1 MPDFNVRSDAVNV
14 EQLMEQIRA
23 RIREK
28 RGVDYTEAQIQ
39 ELASVKLEKF
49 LDPRGVRSD
58 LLEQF
63 RRAQPQYA
71 PPELPNYAFESDT
84 LFASTRGPLRLVR
97 KLLLPILKLF
107 FNPNPL
113 IQALNIQSQLN
124 AGVAEREAR
133 RDSARFQFDRLHYE
147 VMHNLVVETTRLGIE
162 VKNLTMR
169 LESLTSRL
177 EFTERRAR
185 ALESVVVYKPAPEE
199 RQGRDEQRRERDR
212 DRDRDD
218 NRRDENRREG
228 RRNERSERGERTDRG
243 DRGDRDR
250 SDSGKAQQ
258 APAPAPVQAAPVA
271 QPDAVD
277 TSAPTAQAD
286 GDVQNA
292 AAGGTPEGPGTKS
305 RRRRRR
311 RGRRGSGSAAALMGA
326 GDQPVAEGG
335 DADDQSADA
344 GADDDS
350 AEQETGGPS
359 TPAAAQADHEVEM
372 RDSRSARPE
381 PFEHT
386 FGAQAHPAE
395 QAASDPTHA
404 HPAPASPAPA
414 DAPAPA
420 PVEPQAP
427 STES

>member
-107 FNPNPL
+107 LNPNPL
-113 IQALNIQSQLN
+113 IRALNIQSQLN

-185 ALESVVVYKPAPEE
+185 ALESVVVYKAAPEE
-199 RQGRDEQRRERDR
+199 RQGRDEQRRDR
-212 DRDRDD
+212 DRD
-218 NRRDENRREG
+218 ESRREG
-228 RRNERSERGERTDRG
+228 RRNERSERADRG
-243 DRGDRDR
+243 DRGDRER

-258 APAPAPVQAAPVA
+258 APTPAPVQAAPVP
-271 QPDAVD
+271 QPDAAD
-277 TSAPTAQAD
+277 TSAATAQVD
-286 GDVQNA
+286 GDVQQA
-292 AAGGTPEGPGTKS
+292 ASGSTPEGPGTKS

-311 RGRRGSGSAAALMGA
+311 RGRRGSGSAAALLGT
-326 GDQPVAEGG
+326 GDQPVAEGS
-335 DADDQSADA
+335 DADDLSADA
-344 GADDDS
+344 GADDDG
-350 AEQETGGPS
+350 AEPETRGPS
-359 TPAAAQADHEVEM
+359 PTAPHVGQEVEM

-404 HPAPASPAPA
+404 HPVPASPAPA

-420 PVEPQAP
+420 PVEPQTP

>member
-133 RDSARFQFDRLHYE
+133 RDAARFQFDRLHYE

-199 RQGRDEQRRERDR
+199 RQGRDEQRRDRDR
-212 DRDRDD
+212 DRDRDE

-243 DRGDRDR
+243 DRGDRER
-250 SDSGKAQQ
+250 SDSGKAPQ

-277 TSAPTAQAD
+277 TSAPAAPAD
-286 GDVQNA
+286 SDVQSA
-292 AAGGTPEGPGTKS
+292 TVGGTPEGPGTKS

-335 DADDQSADA
+335 DADDLSADA

-350 AEQETGGPS
+350 AEPETGSPS
-359 TPAAAQADHEVEM
+359 TTAAQADHEVEM

-420 PVEPQAP
+420 PVEPQTP

>member
-84 LFASTRGPLRLVR
+84 LFASTRGPLRLIR

-113 IQALNIQSQLN
+113 IQALHIQSQLN

-133 RDSARFQFDRLHYE
+133 RDAARFQFDRLHYE

-185 ALESVVVYKPAPEE
+185 ALESVVVYKPAPDE
-199 RQGRDEQRRERDR
+199 RQGRDEQRRDRERDR
-212 DRDRDD
+212 ERDD
-218 NRRDENRREG
+218 NRRDDTRREG
-228 RRNERSERGERTDRG
+228 RRNERSERPDRG
-243 DRGDRDR
+243 DRERN
-250 SDSGKAQQ
+250 DSSRTPQP
-258 APAPAPVQAAPVA
+258 PAAASVQTSPVA
-271 QPDAVD
+271 QPDAVE
-277 TSAPTAQAD
+277 TSPASPQAD
-286 GDVQNA
+286 SDVQGGA
-292 AAGGTPEGPGTKS
+292 TAGMPEGPGTKS

-311 RGRRGSGSAAALMGA
+311 RGRRGSGSAAALMGV
-326 GDQPVAEGG
+326 GDQPPAENG
-335 DADDQSADA
+335 DADDPSAGA
-344 GADDDS
+344 GADDES
-350 AEQETGGPS
+350 AEPESSSPT
-359 TPAAAQADHEVEM
+359 TTAAPADREVEM
-372 RDSRSARPE
+372 RDNRSARPE

-404 HPAPASPAPA
+404 HPAPASPAQA
-414 DAPAPA
+414 DAPVTA
-420 PVEPQAP
+420 PVEPQTP